1 MKRVL
6 LLLVSLVSCPIIFQC
21 TIASAGVKTI
31 NSIAPQGGSFRV
43 DYTFTGEDGGMPT
56 AAMIQ
61 DGAGNLYG
69 TTSSGG
75 SSHLGVVFK
84 LDTDNNETVL
94 HTFTGPDGAT
104 PYGSLV
110 RDGSGNLYG
119 TTSAGGSSGLGTVFK
134 IDPSGTETVLH
145 NFTGN
150 PDGAKPYAGLV
161 MDPSSGNLYGTTEQG
176 GTSNLGTVF
185 GVDNNGTE
193 TVLHSF
199 TGGPDGADPK
209 ARLMLDAGGNL
220 YGTTFTGGSSSA
232 GTVFE
237 LDTTNT
243 ESVLYAF
250 TGGSDG
256 GNPFGGVTQDSDGV
270 LYGTTENG
278 GSAMHYGCC
287 KGVAFSVSGGSE
299 QVLYTFTG
307 GKDGGTP
314 ASDLILYNG
323 VLYGTTL
330 SGGFSSHGTAFS
342 LTIAKGKGKGKNRE
356 KVLHGFTGR
365 KDGASPRGGLLL
377 NAQGVLYGTAQK
389 GGRFKQGTVFQVNK

>member
-6 LLLVSLVSCPIIFQC
+6 LLLVSCPIIFQC
-21 TIASAGVKTI
+21 TIASAGAGQKSV
-31 NSIAPQGGSFRV
+31 NSIVLQGGGFRV
-43 DYTFTGEDGGMPT
+43 DYTFTGKDGGIPT

-61 DGAGNLYG
+61 DEAGNLYG

-84 LDTDNNETVL
+84 LDTANNETVL

-119 TTSAGGSSGLGTVFK
+119 TTYAGGSSALGTVFK
-134 IDPSGTETVLH
+134 IDTSGTETLLH
-145 NFTGN
+145 SFTGN

-161 MDPSSGNLYGTTEQG
+161 MDPNSGNLYGTTERG
-176 GTSNLGTVF
+176 GTSDLGTVF
-185 GVDNNGTE
+185 EVDKNGTE

-199 TGGPDGADPK
+199 TGGSDGADPK
-209 ARLMLDAGGNL
+209 ARLMLDADGNL
-220 YGTTFTGGSSSA
+220 YGTTFTGGSGNA
-232 GTVFE
+232 GTVFK

-243 ESVLYAF
+243 ESVLYSF

-256 GNPFGGVTQDSDGV
+256 GNPFGGVTQDGNGV
-270 LYGTTENG
+270 LYGTTEKG
-278 GSAMHYGCC
+278 GAMHYGCC
-287 KGVAFSVSGGSE
+287 KGVAFSLSGGSE

-307 GKDGGTP
+307 GKDGGNP
-314 ASDLILYNG
+314 ASDLVLDNNG

-330 SGGFSSHGTAFS
+330 SGGFSGQGTAFS

-356 KVLHGFTGR
+356 KVLHGFTGK
-365 KDGASPRGGLLL
+365 KDGAVPRAGLLL